1 MIYIIDDD
9 QNVREGFIILLQSA
23 GFKCKSFERADEFLK
38 IPEHGDNDIIIM
50 DLQMPNQSGCSL
62 LETLQK
68 NKIFLPVIIITSH
81 DDKISRECAKKYGAI
96 AYLSKPVDGR
106 ALIDLIKYKLET
118 AISSKIKL
126 ST

>member
-23 GFKCKSFERADEFLK
+23 GFKCRSFERADEFLK
-38 IPEHGDNDIIIM
+38 IPEHDDNDIIIM
-50 DLQMPNQSGCSL
+50 DLQMPNQSGCNL
-62 LETLQK
+62 LETLQN
-68 NKIFLPVIIITSH
+68 NKIFLPVIIITAQ

-96 AYLSKPVDGR
+96 AYLRKPVDGT
-106 ALIDLIKYKLET
+106 ALIDLIKYKLDSI
-118 AISSKIKL
+118 ISSKIKL